1 MTPAS
6 NDQRLPGVLRLAA
19 PLIFSFWL
27 RSAFTLV
34 DRFFAGSLESDEH
47 GSLADASQAAI
58 GLATPIEFLMIA
70 CWVGT
75 SNGLTKRLSEAM
87 GSGASG
93 KVEQL
98 RAASHRITLVLMAI
112 FLALAALIWFAPTV
126 LAPADEPQVVRQFQL
141 YASVLVGG
149 WALTMFWSVLPDSIV
164 KAHQDTKTTMWAGL
178 ISSFSNVAFTA
189 LFLFVFGWG
198 ILGIALGSVIGRFGG
213 LAYAMHRAAWHE
225 RRRLARPDQVDP
237 ARFASALKVIL
248 AIAIPSGLTYVLMG
262 LEGLAVNEI
271 LSSCENARDTLAA
284 WSVFDALGRFF
295 LMPPIAI
302 GVALLPLVSR
312 WRGAG
317 VSAQAL
323 QREIRLAL
331 VVAAVYAVVAVGPL
345 SYLAIDLVVPYLVD
359 EPSSREW
366 AAQGLLWLPAAVL
379 VNGLAIAVRP
389 LFDAYDRS
397 KTGLFLSAVRSLAV
411 TIPLFLLGG
420 WAAEEL
426 GHAPI
431 VGYFAAAVVGGVIGA
446 VLTGWLLV
454 RVGALSLRRSPG
466 SEPRSA

>member
-1 MTPAS
+1 VTSAEP
-6 NDQRLPGVLRLAA
+6 DQRLPGVLRLAA

-34 DRFFAGSLESDEH
+34 DRFFAGSLESDAH

-87 GSGASG
+87 GAGASG

-98 RAASHRITLVLMAI
+98 RGVSHRITLALMAL
-112 FLALAALIWFAPTV
+112 FLAIAAVIWFAPTV
-126 LAPADEPQVVRQFQL
+126 LAPADEPLVVRQFQL
-141 YASVLVGG
+141 YASVLVAG
-149 WALTMFWSVLPDSIV
+149 WALTMFWSILPDSIV

-178 ISSFSNVAFTA
+178 ISSFSNVGLTA
-189 LFLFVFGWG
+189 LFLFAFEWG
-198 ILGIALGSVIGRFGG
+198 ILGIALGSVFGRFGG
-213 LAYAMHRAAWHE
+213 LAFALHRAAQHE

-237 ARFASALKVIL
+237 ARFANALKVVL

-262 LEGLAVNEI
+262 VEGLAVNEI
-271 LSSCENARDTLAA
+271 LSRSANAQDTLAA

-302 GVALLPLVSR
+302 GVALLPLVAR

-317 VSAQAL
+317 VSEAAL

-331 VVAAVYAVVAVGPL
+331 GVAAVYAVVAVGPL
-345 SYLAIDLVVPYLVD
+345 CYLATDLVVPYLVD
-359 EPSSREW
+359 EPTSRSW
-366 AAQGLLWLPAAVL
+366 ASQGLLWLPAAVL
-379 VNGLAIAVRP
+379 LNGLAICVRP

-397 KTGLFLSAVRSLAV
+397 NTGLFLSAVRSLVV
-411 TIPLFLLGG
+411 TIPLFVLGG
-420 WAAEEL
+420 WLAPRF
-426 GHAPI
+426 GHPPI
-431 VGYFAAAVVGGVIGA
+431 VGFYAAAVGAGVVGA
-446 VLTGWLLV
+446 VMTAALLV
-454 RVGALSLRRSPG
+454 RVGALTLRGAPSTA
-466 SEPRSA
+466 PRSA